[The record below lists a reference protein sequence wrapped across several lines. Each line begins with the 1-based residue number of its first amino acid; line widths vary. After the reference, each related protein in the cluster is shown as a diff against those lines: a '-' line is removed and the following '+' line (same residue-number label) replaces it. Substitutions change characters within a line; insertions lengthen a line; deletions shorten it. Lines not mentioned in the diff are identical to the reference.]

1 MSAQSPAPPF
11 VNPVLEERLAAL
23 RARVAA
29 AAHRAGRAPESIG
42 LVAVTKSLAP
52 ELAAGFAADLLA
64 LGVGDFGENRVQEL
78 ERKSSACAAA
88 DLRPTW
94 HLIGHLQSN
103 KARRAVA
110 LAPWIHSVDSPG
122 LADTLDRHAAALE
135 KRPRIFLEVNVT
147 GSDARS
153 GAAASALAPLVEH
166 VRRLEHLELVGVM
179 ALGPAPDPR
188 CNAGENAARS
198 LAAFRAVAEL
208 ARAQPAD
215 AFAGGRAR
223 LSLGMSSDFEAAILA
238 GSDWVRVGSALF
250 EGLAA

>member
-1 MSAQSPAPPF
+1 MNRA
-11 VNPVLEERLAAL
+11 LEERLAAL
-23 RARVAA
+23 RARIAA
-29 AAHRAGRAPESIG
+29 AAQRAGRASGSIG

-52 ELAAGFAADLLA
+52 EVASALAADLAA
-64 LGVGDFGENRVQEL
+64 LGVRDLGENRVQEL
-78 ERKSSACAAA
+78 ERKAAAA
-88 DLRPTW
+88 DETGARPTW

-135 KRPRIFLEVNVT
+135 RRPKVFLEVNVT
-147 GSDARS
+147 GSDVRS
-153 GAAASALAPLVEH
+153 GVAPNELPALVAH
-166 VRRLEHLELVGVM
+166 VRRLAHLELTGVM

-188 CNAGENAARS
+188 RNADENAARS
-198 LAAFRAVAEL
+198 LAAFRAVAAL
-208 ARAQPAD
+208 AAAEPGD

-250 EGLAA
+250 EGVAA